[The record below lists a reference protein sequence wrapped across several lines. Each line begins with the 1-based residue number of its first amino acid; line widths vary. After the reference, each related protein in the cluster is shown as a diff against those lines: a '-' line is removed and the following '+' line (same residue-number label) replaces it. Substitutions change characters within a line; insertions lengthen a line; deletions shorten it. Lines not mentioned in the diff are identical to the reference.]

1 MLLKIIAVG
10 RLRNPHARALFD
22 DYYERLRRFTRCEH
36 IEVKESKRFDGADI
50 IAEESER
57 ILSLIGGNTHAV
69 LLDIEG
75 DIWSSHNVAKRLE
88 DWQTSGAAREATF
101 IIGGHL
107 GTSSAVKTRVNFRW
121 SLGRITLP
129 HELARVVLAEQLYR
143 AYTIMHGLPYQ
154 K

>member
-36 IEVKESKRFDGADI
+36 IEVKESKRFEDASI
-50 IAEESER
+50 TAEESDK

-69 LLDIEG
+69 LLDVEG
-75 DIWSSHNVAKRLE
+75 DVWSSHDVAKRLE
-88 DWQTSGAAREATF
+88 DWQTSGAREAAF

-107 GTSSAVKTRVNFRW
+107 GTSSLVKTKASLRW

-129 HELARVVLAEQLYR
+129 HELARVVVAEQLYR